1 MLVRTR
7 AITRVQNLF
16 GYEVIGR
23 REKYEDTNND
33 SDIGVTAHGARSASG
48 ATTDAGADE
57 RTADNCAGEREEDES
72 SGAASGQTAGKT

>member
-1 MLVRTR
+1 LVEYTR
-7 AITRVQNLF
+7 LQWVQNFF

-57 RTADNCAGEREEDES
+57 GTADDCAGEREEKAS
-72 SGAASGQTAGKT
+72 HAGADQTAGKT